1 MPKTPPFIPTVLCG
15 GSGSR
20 LWPRSRAAMPKP
32 FIAMPD
38 GGGALIDRTYARLS
52 PTHSHSHPPRFS
64 HPRPDAVMTIVAA
77 DYAFLCEESFAAH
90 GPDVPHWIVAEP
102 VARDT
107 AAATAM
113 AAEICRQ
120 RLGEKTIL
128 LVLPADHMI
137 ENAEGF
143 WQSAMRAMES
153 AAEGNFSLLGI
164 APDHPATGYGY
175 IQRGEKIRDGLFAVR
190 RFVEKPDRAKAQE
203 FLQSGDHYWNAGV
216 FCFAAGTLHS
226 ALPKL
231 HPELAK
237 PLARAAQGAEKF
249 NATGTTLF
257 SPDKSACE
265 SFPAIAF
272 DRAVMEKTERATVA
286 DAADIGWSDVGSWRA
301 MGETIPAD
309 ASGNRV
315 CGEAIADGAK
325 DCVIVGEKGRLIA
338 AVDVCGLH
346 IIDSPDALLVSSRD
360 GTERTREIFAR
371 LRGRDEAEFPA
382 TVRRPWGSYTVLS
395 EGEGHKVKRID
406 VLPGAKLSLQSHKR
420 RSEHWTTVIGTMT
433 ITIDDREFEMRKN
446 ESCFIPLGAR
456 HRMANL
462 TEGPAAVIEVQVG
475 DYLGED
481 DIVRYEDIYG
491 RA

>member
-1 MPKTPPFIPTVLCG
+1 MRKMAKTFPFIPAVLCG

-20 LWPRSRAAMPKP
+20 LWPRSRAALPKP

-38 GGGALIDRTYARLS
+38 GGGALIDRAYARIARA
-52 PTHSHSHPPRFS
+52 PV
-64 HPRPDAVMTIVAA
+64 RPDAVMTIVSA
-77 DYAFLCEESFAAH
+77 DYGFLCEESFAAH

-107 AAATAM
+107 APATAM

-120 RLGEKTIL
+120 RLGESAVL

-137 ENAEGF
+137 ADADGF
-143 WQSAMRAMES
+143 WQSALRAMES
-153 AAEGNFSLLGI
+153 AAAGNFSLLGI
-164 APDHPATGYGY
+164 APDYAATGYGY
-175 IQRGEKIRDGLFAVR
+175 IQRGEKIGEGLFAVR
-190 RFVEKPDRAKAQE
+190 RFVEKPERARAEE
-203 FLQSGDHYWNAGV
+203 FLKSGDHYWNAGV

-226 ALPKL
+226 ALPEM

-237 PLARAAQGAEKF
+237 PLARATKGAEKF
-249 NATGTTLF
+249 EAAGTTLF

-265 SFPAIAF
+265 SFPAISF
-272 DRAVMEKTERATVA
+272 DRAVMEKAEGATVA
-286 DAADIGWSDVGSWRA
+286 DAAGIGWSDVGSWRTL
-301 MGETIPAD
+301 GGTIAAD
-309 ASGNRV
+309 AAGNRI
-315 CGEAIADGAK
+315 CGEAIVDGAK
-325 DCVIVGEKGRLIA
+325 DCVIVGENGRLVA

-346 IIDSPDALLVSSRD
+346 IIDSPDALLVSSEA
-360 GTERTREIFAR
+360 GTERTREIFAK
-371 LRGRDEAEFPA
+371 LRGRTEAEFPA
-382 TVRRPWGSYTVLS
+382 TVRRPWGAYTVLS
-395 EGEGHKVKRID
+395 EGEGYKVKRID
-406 VLPGAKLSLQSHKR
+406 VFPGAQLSLQSHKR
-420 RSEHWTTVIGTMT
+420 RSEHWTTVVGTMT
-433 ITIDDREFEMRKN
+433 VTIDGREFGMEKN

-462 TEGPAAVIEVQVG
+462 TENPAAVIEVQVG